1 MKAED
6 ERRLEIIEA
15 AKSCFFQY
23 GLARTRMEDIARA
36 AAISRPNLYNF
47 YPNKEAIFV
56 AVGEFLLERSLE
68 RVRAALGQD
77 SDLWERLFKAFDEW
91 TVEHLEVV
99 QKSAHAGE
107 LLGAVNSLAKPVRDA
122 HYQRFA
128 ELLAQV
134 LRRAARSG
142 ELDLS
147 RAGLTAANVAD
158 MMVAASFG
166 FKESENITVAVYRK
180 RMRTLIDM
188 LRAAT
193 GVPAGR

>member
-23 GLARTRMEDIARA
+23 GFARTRMEDIARA

-56 AVGEFLLERSLE
+56 AVSDFLLARSLE

-77 SDLWERLFKAFDEW
+77 GELWERLFQAFDDW
-91 TVEHLEVV
+91 TVEHLEVI
-99 QKSAHAGE
+99 KTSAHAGE

-122 HYQRFA
+122 YYERFT

-134 LRRAARSG
+134 LRRAARNG
-142 ELDLS
+142 ELDLA
-147 RAGLTAANVAD
+147 RAGLSAASVAD

-166 FKESENITVAVYRK
+166 FKQSEDMTVAVYRK

-188 LRAAT
+188 LRHAT
-193 GVPAGR
+193 GVPANG

>member
-1 MKAED
+1 MKDED
-6 ERRLEIIEA
+6 ERRREILEA
-15 AKSCFFQY
+15 AKACFFQY

-56 AVGEFLLERSLE
+56 AVGDFLLARSFE

-77 SDLWERLFKAFDEW
+77 GNVWERLFKAFDDW
-91 TVEHLEVV
+91 TVEHVEVV
-99 QKSAHAGE
+99 KTSAHAGE

-122 HYQRFA
+122 YYDRFV

-134 LRRAARSG
+134 LRRAVRSG
-142 ELDLS
+142 ELDLA
-147 RAGLTAANVAD
+147 RAGLSAASVAD
-158 MMVAASFG
+158 VMVAASFG
-166 FKESENITVAVYRK
+166 FKQSEDLTIAVYRK

-188 LRAAT
+188 LRHAT
-193 GVPAGR
+193 SVPAGR